1 MIITETIHL
10 AASYSATRNKTV
22 SLCGPLREEDTVV
35 QPIVDVSPPKWHLG
49 HSTWFFENFILSR
62 FKKDYKH
69 FNKSWNYIF
78 NSYYESQGE
87 RILRTN
93 RGNLTRPSFSEIIT
107 YRKYVDEQMQEL
119 LVDEAIALKIQNWVI
134 LGLQHEM
141 QHQELLVTDIKYIL
155 GNNPLFPIYKEQ
167 DIEFGAMPNTTGEDF
182 LEIGEGVY
190 EIGFKGDAFHYDN
203 ETGYHKAFLHA
214 YRIMDRLI
222 TNAEFL
228 KFIEA
233 GGYEQ
238 YQFWLSEG
246 WEWVKKH
253 RVKAPLYWFKMD
265 GCWHNYTLSG
275 FQKVDLSAPVT
286 HVSFFEA
293 DAFARWKEMRLPTE
307 FEWETACKL
316 FSPEIPQNANLLE
329 TEKYSP
335 IPRTKN
341 DFQFYGEVWEWT
353 NSSYLPYPY
362 YKQDKGALGEYNGK
376 FMINQMV
383 LKGGSCATPYPQI
396 RASYRNF
403 FQTDKQWQFSG
414 IRLAQ
419 YL

>member
-1 MIITETIHL
+1 MTETTHL

-22 SLCGPLREEDTVV
+22 ALCQPLKEEDTVV

-62 FKKDYKH
+62 FKKGYKH

-93 RGNLTRPSFSEIIT
+93 RGNLTRPSYSEIIA
-107 YRKYVDEQMQEL
+107 YRKYVDSQMQEMIS
-119 LVDEAIALKIQNWVI
+119 DEAIADKINDWVI

-155 GNNPLFPIYKEQ
+155 GNNPLFPIYKGQE
-167 DIEFGAMPNTTGEDF
+167 IELGLVPNTEGAHF
-182 LEIGEGVY
+182 LEIEEGLY
-190 EIGFKGDAFHYDN
+190 EIGYKGDGFHFDN
-203 ETGYHKAFLHA
+203 ETGFHKTFLHA
-214 YRIMDRLI
+214 YKIMDRLI
-222 TNAEFL
+222 TNVEYL
-228 KFIEA
+228 EFIEA
-233 GGYEQ
+233 GGYEK

-246 WEWVKKH
+246 WEWVKENK
-253 RVKAPLYWFKMD
+253 VKAPLYWFKVD
-265 GCWHNYTLSG
+265 GCWHNYTLGG

-286 HVSFFEA
+286 HVNFFEA

-316 FSPEIPQNANLLE
+316 FSPEIPQDANLLE
-329 TEKYSP
+329 SEKYTP
-335 IPRTKN
+335 VPRTKN

-383 LKGGSCATPYPQI
+383 LKGGSCATPYTQI

-414 IRLAQ
+414 IRLAAYQ
-419 YL
+419 